1 MLNGMLFNGH
11 LEEGEDISR
20 IVHRHWLAGV
30 AHLFWPTAVFLFLA
44 YGIYYVWGRQNFVIA
59 LGIGEVCVLI
69 WWLRNFFDY
78 YLDAWIVTDHGI
90 IDVEWH
96 GLFHRESS
104 RVLYS
109 DLQGVSYE
117 IKGIIPTILRT
128 GTISVEKISTGSAV
142 EMEQVYNPRSVETL
156 ILKNMEAY
164 MLHKNMKNTK
174 DVQEI
179 LAAIVAE
186 RAHLRE
192 IESDS
197 DEDAE

>member
-1 MLNGMLFNGH
+1 MVLSARPGT
-11 LEEGEDISR
+11 GEPG
-20 IVHRHWLAGV
+20 VHDS
-30 AHLFWPTAVFLFLA
+30 
-44 YGIYYVWGRQNFVIA
+44 YGIVEERYGGADAGRFAN
-59 LGIGEVCVLI
+59 
-69 WWLRNFFDY
+69 
-78 YLDAWIVTDHGI
+78 TDHGI